1 VVIIQASAIIF
12 GFILIFV
19 LASGLV
25 VLWRRGADDLEAWG
39 LFISR
44 VLRGDR
50 QSTRKP
56 PRDHRN

>member
-1 VVIIQASAIIF
+1 VIIQASAIIF